1 MLGKGTPRSAGLAVA
16 LPNQIDSQR
25 GRGRP
30 LSDVDPNPSNPGA
43 RLGLGDFDCLETLA
57 TLRGFELDLL
67 ALAEGFK
74 AFAQDFGVMHEEVF
88 AASVRGDKAVSLF
101 IAEPF
106 YGSCSHSLTPSF
118 RGGFGGFKIFTWEIT
133 CDTRAR
139 MWKGVEG
146 LLRLT
151 VTRPAVFSTGAVLN
165 LQPRIERIS
174 KVFGLS
180 SIFFE
185 KS

>member
-1 MLGKGTPRSAGLAVA
+1 MSGKGTPRSAGLAGA
-16 LPNQIDSQR
+16 APSQTDAER

-43 RLGLGDFDCLETLA
+43 RLGLGDFDSLETFA

-106 YGSCSHSLTPSF
+106 YGSCSHSVTPSF
-118 RGGFGGFKIFTWEIT
+118 CGGFGGFNMDLGDYMRYEGKN
-133 CDTRAR
+133 
-139 MWKGVEG
+139 VEG
-146 LLRLT
+146 W
-151 VTRPAVFSTGAVLN
+151 
-165 LQPRIERIS
+165 
-174 KVFGLS
+174 
-180 SIFFE
+180 
-185 KS
+185 